1 MNANDVLETIH
12 DYTGSIFK
20 SNIPSEFSELSEL
33 AQSLKKPPDTGQKY
47 WKHKFTNDI
56 LTPLNNKN
64 NLNIHS
70 STIEVPKSKD
80 LEGTKSLTMQR
91 DIVYIKKTFIHSDSN
106 RFMCMAFTEIDIIN
120 DEYPEIV
127 EVYRQLN
134 DFSKSKNINTITI
147 QSHLSVIIYEPTPP
161 PSRRL
166 AVVAPGGRQVEIGR
180 DSSTIKKPLQFLK
193 DPDRFIYFYKTR
205 KYDGPSTPYTD
216 SIVYIP
222 IYALNYDVP
231 EKSIIYFDKQTTDTL
246 FPQKETIEP
255 SSYLDQLAVI
265 SPHKAVLG
273 SPKAVLG
280 SPKLSDDVI
289 IASTNPYDFNQYLH
303 VVSFAGI
310 KGKFLQG
317 RSKFDIGDKTQFNL
331 YSYQNKRIVGVIEYS
346 KDESV
351 GDAQS
356 VRINWCSKYDLIT
369 M

>member
-20 SNIPSEFSELSEL
+20 GNIPSEFSELSEL
-33 AQSLKKPPDTGQKY
+33 AQSLKKPPDTGQKW
-47 WKHKFTNDI
+47 WKQKFTNDI

-70 STIEVPKSKD
+70 STIAGPKSKK
-80 LEGTKSLTMQR
+80 LEGTKSLTMQS

-106 RFMCMAFTEIDIIN
+106 RFMSMAFTEIDIIN

-134 DFSKSKNINTITI
+134 DFSKSKDINTINI
-147 QSHLSVIIYEPTPP
+147 QSQLSVIIYEPTPP
-161 PSRRL
+161 P
-166 AVVAPGGRQVEIGR
+166 VTGRGNKVY
-180 DSSTIKKPLQFLK
+180 SSTIKKPLQFLK

-205 KYDGPSTPYTD
+205 KYDGPSTPYID

-231 EKSIIYFDKQTTDTL
+231 EKSIIYFDKQITDTL
-246 FPQKETIEP
+246 FPQKETIES

-265 SPHKAVLG
+265 SPPKAVLGSPKAVLG